1 MVRSPKERECMEKPY
16 THTTWR
22 VRAGSEDEFVRR
34 WSEWVDWSHRE
45 GLEAPALLLR
55 DLENPQAF
63 ISFGPWANMAAVRS
77 WRALAGYQERVAR
90 LSEVLDSFEPRTL
103 EIVAGARHR
112 GQGNHS
118 RLHAYHCGSRSP
130 LASSALSR
138 SLSRS
143 SSPERLGCSSRSNP

>member
-1 MVRSPKERECMEKPY
+1 MNGSPGSTTPGAPGRFSGSSGTTRDIPHSRERRHHLVRPPKGGLMDKPY

-63 ISFGPWANMAAVRS
+63 IS
-77 WRALAGYQERVAR
+77 
-90 LSEVLDSFEPRTL
+90 
-103 EIVAGARHR
+103 
-112 GQGNHS
+112 
-118 RLHAYHCGSRSP
+118 
-130 LASSALSR
+130 
-138 SLSRS
+138 
-143 SSPERLGCSSRSNP
+143 

>member
-1 MVRSPKERECMEKPY
+1 VSALIDGATAKREELMEKPY

-34 WSEWVDWSHRE
+34 WREWVDWSHRE

-103 EIVAGARHR
+103 EIVARR
-112 GQGNHS
+112 
-118 RLHAYHCGSRSP
+118 
-130 LASSALSR
+130 
-138 SLSRS
+138 
-143 SSPERLGCSSRSNP
+143 

>member
-1 MVRSPKERECMEKPY
+1 MEKPY

-22 VRAGSEDEFVRR
+22 VRAGREDEFVKR
-34 WSEWVDWSHRE
+34 WSEWVDWSRRQ

-63 ISFGPWANMAAVRS
+63 ISFGPWANTAAVRS

-103 EIVAGARHR
+103 EIVARR
-112 GQGNHS
+112 
-118 RLHAYHCGSRSP
+118 
-130 LASSALSR
+130 
-138 SLSRS
+138 
-143 SSPERLGCSSRSNP
+143 

>member
-1 MVRSPKERECMEKPY
+1 MEKPY

-55 DLENPQAF
+55 DLEKPQAF
-63 ISFGPWANMAAVRS
+63 ISFGPWANMAAVRN

-103 EIVAGARHR
+103 EIVAR
-112 GQGNHS
+112 
-118 RLHAYHCGSRSP
+118 C
-130 LASSALSR
+130 
-138 SLSRS
+138 
-143 SSPERLGCSSRSNP
+143 